1 MNDGSDDVLGVITG
15 QIETRFG
22 MSFTALR
29 GAVEK
34 SPDANPQ
41 ATQVVY
47 WHGMLSQAQTALEQ
61 AEDDLLAVLDTEPG
75 PLGDPVMNLAQ
86 RVNAAVAVRDGRAL
100 IITHLLEPHTT
111 GGQGTGTSAAR
122 RRGPALR
129 TSQPPPA
136 SVSVP
141 ATPAPAKGVG
151 R

>member
-1 MNDGSDDVLGVITG
+1 MNDGSDDVLGVITE
-15 QIETRFG
+15 QIETRFE
-22 MSFTALR
+22 MSFTELC

-34 SPDANPQ
+34 SPDASRQ

-61 AEDDLLAVLDTEPG
+61 AEDNLLAALDTEPG

-100 IITHLLEPHTT
+100 ILTYLLGPHTAGERDT
-111 GGQGTGTSAAR
+111 GASTAP

-129 TSQPPPA
+129 TSQPT
-136 SVSVP
+136 
-141 ATPAPAKGVG
+141 ATPAPASATPVPAKGVG

>member
-1 MNDGSDDVLGVITG
+1 MNDGSDDVLGVITE

-41 ATQVVY
+41 ATRVVY
-47 WHGMLSQAQTALEQ
+47 WHGMLDQAQTALEQ
-61 AEDDLLAVLDTEPG
+61 AEDDLLAGLDTEPG

-111 GGQGTGTSAAR
+111 RNQDTGVSAAR

-129 TSQPPPA
+129 TSPPA
-136 SVSVP
+136 TAPVP
-141 ATPAPAKGVG
+141 ATPVPARGVG

>member
-1 MNDGSDDVLGVITG
+1 MNDGSDDVLGVITE
-15 QIETRFG
+15 QIETRFE
-22 MSFTALR
+22 MSFTELC

-34 SPDANPQ
+34 SPDASRQ

-47 WHGMLSQAQTALEQ
+47 WHGMLGQAQTALEQ
-61 AEDDLLAVLDTEPG
+61 AEDNLLAALDTEPG

-100 IITHLLEPHTT
+100 ILTYLLEPHTA
-111 GGQGTGTSAAR
+111 GGRGTGAFAAV

-129 TSQPPPA
+129 TSQPA
-136 SVSVP
+136 SASVP
-141 ATPAPAKGVG
+141 ATPVPAKGVG

>member
-1 MNDGSDDVLGVITG
+1 MNDGSDDVLGVITE

-22 MSFTALR
+22 VSFTALR

-41 ATQVVY
+41 ATQLVY
-47 WHGMLSQAQTALEQ
+47 WHGMLSQAQTALER

-86 RVNAAVAVRDGRAL
+86 RVNTAVAVRDGRAL
-100 IITHLLEPHTT
+100 IVTHLLEPHTT
-111 GGQGTGTSAAR
+111 VVRGTGTSAAR

-129 TSQPPPA
+129 TSQPA

-141 ATPAPAKGVG
+141 AAPVPAKGVG
-151 R
+151 L

>member
-1 MNDGSDDVLGVITG
+1 MNDGSDDVLGVITE
-15 QIETRFG
+15 QIEARFG
-22 MSFTALR
+22 MSFDGLR

-34 SPDANPQ
+34 SPDASRQ

-61 AEDDLLAVLDTEPG
+61 AEDDLLAGLDTEPG

-129 TSQPPPA
+129 TSQPAP
-136 SVSVP
+136 VSVP
-141 ATPAPAKGVG
+141 ATQVPAKGVG

>member
-1 MNDGSDDVLGVITG
+1 MKDGSDDVLGVITE

-47 WHGMLSQAQTALEQ
+47 WHGLLSQAQTALDNV
-61 AEDDLLAVLDTEPG
+61 EDDLLAVLDTEPG
-75 PLGDPVMNLAQ
+75 PLGDPVLDRAQ

-111 GGQGTGTSAAR
+111 GHQDTDVSAAR

-129 TSQPPPA
+129 TSQPA
-136 SVSVP
+136 
-141 ATPAPAKGVG
+141 PAPASATPVPARGVG

>member
-1 MNDGSDDVLGVITG
+1 MNDGSDDVLGVITE

-47 WHGMLSQAQTALEQ
+47 WHGMLSQAQTALDKV
-61 AEDDLLAVLDTEPG
+61 EDDLLAVLDTEPG
-75 PLGDPVMNLAQ
+75 PLGDPVLDRAQ
-86 RVNAAVAVRDGRAL
+86 RVNAAVVVRDGRAV

-111 GGQGTGTSAAR
+111 GHQDTGVSAAR

-129 TSQPPPA
+129 TSP
-136 SVSVP
+136 
-141 ATPAPAKGVG
+141 PAPASATPVPARGVG